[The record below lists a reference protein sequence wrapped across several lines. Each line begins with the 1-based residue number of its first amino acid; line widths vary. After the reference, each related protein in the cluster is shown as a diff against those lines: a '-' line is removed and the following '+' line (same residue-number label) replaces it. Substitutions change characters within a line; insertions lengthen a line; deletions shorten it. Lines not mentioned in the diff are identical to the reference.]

1 MKYMEIYEHDHFYKS
16 YEDRR
21 NNLYIL
27 FLNDDIEKW
36 IEENITS
43 RYDLNM
49 DDYYEYDR
57 CDYIIIEFEN
67 DEDAV
72 AFKLRWL

>member
-1 MKYMEIYEHDHFYKS
+1 MKYMEIYEDDHFYKS

-27 FLNDDIEKW
+27 FLNGDIEKW

-49 DDYYEYDR
+49 DDYYECDR
-57 CDYIIIEFEN
+57 CNYIIIEFEN